1 MGRKQKKKAKK
12 KARGGT
18 VLSRHSKPMGHIPTQ
33 LPNFP
38 PVYRGR
44 VIKSRAKPSLRQ
56 TQQLMGGPTMQNLSN
71 PVFFGNSGMLSNA
84 AMAAMN
90 NRTYAIERDTNQ
102 KLAQLRGLQD
112 ARGAQN
118 DERVAQLQR
127 QVAVNLNAV
136 RGTQGSIAAER
147 RIREMH

>member
-18 VLSRHSKPMGHIPTQ
+18 VLSRHGKPMGHIPTQ

-71 PVFFGNSGMLSNA
+71 PVFFGNTGMLSNGLP
-84 AMAAMN
+84 
-90 NRTYAIERDTNQ
+90 RI
-102 KLAQLRGLQD
+102 LRPS
-112 ARGAQN
+112 GAS
-118 DERVAQLQR
+118 DRCGEV
-127 QVAVNLNAV
+127 LNPIV
-136 RGTQGSIAAER
+136 LGVQ
-147 RIREMH
+147 